1 MKVFIDCR
9 WYAQPG
15 QGVVTYLAGLHRSAE
30 ASLLGLT
37 ENGAPEFWYGV
48 ETMQGVDAQL
58 LPPDAR
64 VLPLGR
70 HGMLWRLFVLP
81 FVLRRHGFEAAHFQY
96 VCPLLKLGMRYVT
109 TIHDVLFLQYPE
121 LFPLRYRL
129 PRQLLFG
136 WSARSSDL
144 VLTVSE
150 QSAQAIEALLRP
162 SRAPVV
168 VHNGAGVVHDDVAPV
183 PVAGLAPRRFLLTVG
198 RVEPRKNYVR
208 MAKAF
213 VLSGLAKQGA
223 TLVVVGFCAGEFE
236 QELVQ
241 FRHTPGVVWLDRVSD
256 AELAWLYGQA
266 RGFVFPSVCEG
277 FGIPVLE
284 ALRYGLPCAISSSF
298 PLADVVASVPL
309 TFRPRDTDAIAD
321 ALMRL
326 WQHDYTETDSS
337 EVLLRYTWKRSAQTY
352 LQALETL
359 TVHENL

>member
-30 ASLLGLT
+30 AALLGLS
-37 ENGAPEFWYGV
+37 ENRVPEFWYGV
-48 ETMQGVDAQL
+48 ETMQGLDAQL
-58 LPPDAR
+58 LPSGVRA
-64 VLPLGR
+64 LPLGR

-81 FVLRRHGFEAAHFQY
+81 FVLRRHGFDAAHFQY

-121 LFPLRYRL
+121 FFSLRYRL
-129 PRQLLFG
+129 PRQVLFM
-136 WSARSSDL
+136 WSAKSSDL

-150 QSAQAIEALLRP
+150 QSAQAIAALLRP

-168 VHNGAGVVHDDVAPV
+168 VHNGAGVVHDDIAPV
-183 PVAGLAPRRFLLTVG
+183 PVAGLAPRGFLLTVG
-198 RVEPRKNYVR
+198 RVEPRKNYVH

-213 VLSGLAKQGA
+213 ALSDLANQGA
-223 TLVVVGFCAGEFE
+223 TLVVVGFCTGEFA
-236 QELVQ
+236 QELAQ
-241 FRHTPGVVWLDRVSD
+241 FRDTPGVVWLDRVSD
-256 AELAWLYGQA
+256 AELAWLYAQA
-266 RGFVFPSVCEG
+266 RGFVYPSVCEG

-284 ALRYGLPCAISSSF
+284 ALRYRLPCAISNTF

-309 TFRPRDTDAIAD
+309 TFNPHDKDAMAA
-321 ALMRL
+321 ALIRL
-326 WQHDYTETDSS
+326 WQHDYTHTDNSA
-337 EVLLRYTWKRSAQTY
+337 VLSRYTWKRSAQVY

-359 TVHENL
+359 TSS